1 MRDIDVATTFA
12 NCRNPDSSWRLPVLH
27 PSQRVFWYPGRFC
40 FASYP
45 QRQTTASR
53 RMTYCGTNLNF
64 ANIVPCSAA
73 SSLRLWSRS

>member
-12 NCRNPDSSWRLPVLH
+12 TGATQIAVGDYRCCIQAKEYSGS
-27 PSQRVFWYPGRFC
+27 PGRFC